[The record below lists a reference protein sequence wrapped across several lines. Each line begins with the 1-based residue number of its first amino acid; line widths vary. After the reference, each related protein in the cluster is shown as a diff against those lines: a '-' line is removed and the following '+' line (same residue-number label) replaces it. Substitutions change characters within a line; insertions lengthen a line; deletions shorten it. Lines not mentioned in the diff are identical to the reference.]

1 MNKFVNI
8 SSALGWAK
16 QQFRPSEYLLDS
28 DSHSL
33 DAELLLSH
41 CLNKPRTYLHSWPE
55 ATLEIEQQT
64 QFEKLVLRRVLG
76 EPIAYLLAQREFWDL
91 NLTVTA
97 DTLIPRPET
106 ELLVETALELI
117 PLDQPMAIADL
128 GTGSGAIALALAK
141 HRPRCQITAV
151 DNSTAA
157 LAVAEENAVQH
168 KLSNIDFLHSN
179 WFEQLSAQTF
189 QIIVSNPPYVAE
201 NDPHLQR
208 GDVAFEPLG
217 ALVAGQNGLDD
228 LSYISAHSMHFL
240 TNDGYL
246 IVEHGYDQGH
256 AVAELFKLAEW
267 KNIKTIQD
275 LSQQDRIT
283 IGQKLLLPS

>member
-8 SSALGWAK
+8 SSALSWAK
-16 QQFRPSEYLLDS
+16 QQFQHSQNLLDGGS
-28 DSHSL
+28 DSL

-41 CLNKPRTYLHSWPE
+41 SLNKPRTYLLSWPE
-55 ATLEIEQQT
+55 ATLDTEQQT
-64 QFEKLVLRRVLG
+64 QFEKLVQRRAQG

-91 NLTVTA
+91 NLTVTT

-117 PLDQPMAIADL
+117 PLDQSMQIADL

-141 HRPRCQITAV
+141 HRPRSHVTAV

-157 LAVAEENAVQH
+157 LVVASKNALQN
-168 KLSNIDFLHSN
+168 KISNVSFLHSN

-189 QIIVSNPPYVAE
+189 QIIVSNPPYVAQ

-208 GDVAFEPLG
+208 GDVAFEPRE
-217 ALVAGQNGLDD
+217 ALIAGPDGLDD
-228 LSYISAHSMHFL
+228 LIYLIAHSMRFL
-240 TNDGYL
+240 ASNGYL
-246 IVEHGYDQGH
+246 IVEHGYNQGN
-256 AVAELFKLAEW
+256 AVAELFKLAGW

-275 LSQQDRIT
+275 LSQQDRVT
-283 IGQKLLLPS
+283 IGQWLT